1 MKSKLWPSSE
11 VKLLCQNR
19 PFKNYA
25 FCKFWLNLKICN
37 QGTRRRGSQGNY
49 GSSTFP
55 ETVLCRR
62 RFLENLLSCHSSRHP
77 KLNWFWQSQNLV
89 GGLTIQI
96 WDQYRNQAI
105 KEIEQIQEK
114 AFRIR
119 SFKPKTEPSNPLFQ
133 NLKTIFKEILSCND
147 CIFGHG

>member
-11 VKLLCQNR
+11 GKVFCQNR

-37 QGTRRRGSQGNY
+37 QGIRRRGSQGNHA
-49 GSSTFP
+49 SSTFP

-62 RFLENLLSCHSSRHP
+62 GFLENLLSCHSPRHP
-77 KLNWFWQSQNLV
+77 KLNWLWHSQNLV
-89 GGLTIQI
+89 GGLTIQV
-96 WDQYRNQAI
+96 WDQYRNQTI

-133 NLKTIFKEILSCND
+133 NLKIIFTEILSYSD
-147 CIFGHG
+147 CIFVHG

>member
-11 VKLLCQNR
+11 VKVLCQNR

-25 FCKFWLNLKICN
+25 FCKFWLNLKIYN

-62 RFLENLLSCHSSRHP
+62 PFLENLLSWHSSRHP

-119 SFKPKTEPSNPLFQ
+119 SFKPKTDPSNPLFQ

>member
-11 VKLLCQNR
+11 VKVLCQNK

-62 RFLENLLSCHSSRHP
+62 RFLENLLSCHSSRYP